1 MLTELAEIGAA
12 LVPAT
17 SQMTVKLPPS
27 GASVNSVGL
36 TTAKVAIGAR
46 ADFEVLS
53 ERKPEVLAEAR
64 AKKEDWC
71 HWNATSNPSRI
82 NRKLVFIY

>member
-17 SQMTVKLPPS
+17 SQLTVKLLPS
-27 GASVNSVGL
+27 VATVEAVGL
-36 TTAKVAIGAR
+36 VTAKVAIGAR
-46 ADFEVLS
+46 ADFVVMPEP
-53 ERKPEVLAEAR
+53 KIEVLAEAR

-71 HWNATSNPSRI
+71 H
-82 NRKLVFIY
+82 